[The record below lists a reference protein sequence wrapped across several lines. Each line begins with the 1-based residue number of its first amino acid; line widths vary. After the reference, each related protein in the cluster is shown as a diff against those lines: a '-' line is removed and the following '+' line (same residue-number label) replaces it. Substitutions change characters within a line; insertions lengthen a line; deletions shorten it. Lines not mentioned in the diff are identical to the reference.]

1 MGKSW
6 KFGDDIDTD
15 VIIQG
20 KYLVINE
27 PEELAK
33 HVFEN
38 LRPEFA
44 AGVKEGDF
52 VVAGENFGCG
62 SSREHAPI
70 ALKASGI
77 EAVIAKSYARI
88 FFRNAI
94 NIGLRLV
101 ECEEV
106 DSIQDGD
113 ELKADYENG
122 VIINKT
128 QDRTYGIKKFPDFL
142 SKIIEKGG
150 LVEFGKELY
159 SQC

>member
-1 MGKSW
+1 MGRAW
-6 KFGDDIDTD
+6 KFGSNIDTD
-15 VIIQG
+15 AIIGG

-27 PEELAK
+27 PSELAE

-38 LRPEFA
+38 VRPEFA
-44 AGVKEGDF
+44 ESVESGDF
-52 VVAGENFGCG
+52 VVADENFGCG

-94 NIGLRLV
+94 NIGLKVV
-101 ECEEV
+101 ECQDADKIE
-106 DSIQDGD
+106 DGD
-113 ELKADYENG
+113 ELEVGYDKGILTDRTKNVDYE
-122 VIINKT
+122 
-128 QDRTYGIKKFPDFL
+128 IKRFPDFL
-142 SKIIEKGG
+142 QRIIEKGG

-159 SQC
+159 KA

>member
-1 MGKSW
+1 MGKAW

-27 PEELAK
+27 ADELAK

-38 LRPEFA
+38 IRPEFPSE
-44 AGVKEGDF
+44 VRKGDF

-62 SSREHAPI
+62 SSREHAPL
-70 ALKASGI
+70 ALKATGI

-94 NIGLRLV
+94 NIGLKVV
-101 ECEEV
+101 ECRDADKIDEGDEIEV
-106 DSIQDGD
+106 D
-113 ELKADYENG
+113 YERN
-122 VIINKT
+122 VVVNKT
-128 QDRTYGIKKFPDFL
+128 KGEEYPINPMPDFL
-142 SKIIEKGG
+142 KNIIECGG
-150 LVEFGKELY
+150 LVEFGKKLISEG
-159 SQC
+159 

>member
-1 MGKSW
+1 MGKAW

-44 AGVKEGDF
+44 REVKKGDF

-62 SSREHAPI
+62 SSREHAPL
-70 ALKASGI
+70 ALKATGI

-94 NIGLRLV
+94 NIGLKVL
-101 ECEEV
+101 ECKDV
-106 DSIQDGD
+106 DRIDDGD
-113 ELKADYENG
+113 ELEVDYEKG
-122 VIINKT
+122 VVYNKT
-128 QDRTYGIKKFPDFL
+128 KGEEYSINPLPDFL
-142 SKIIEKGG
+142 KEILDKGG
-150 LVEFGKELY
+150 LVEFAKSLREKA
-159 SQC
+159 